1 MKPLFEVES
10 LTHDFGGL
18 RAVSDL
24 SFSLKPGEMHAIV
37 GPNGCGKTTLF
48 NIISGA
54 LKPTAGRVCF
64 KGQEITGRA
73 PQKIAALG
81 LKRKFQV
88 PSIFMEMPV
97 RDNLRLASLGGE
109 KPGGPFSLLAHAKGD
124 GGEQLDGL
132 LSLAGLLDRANDFAR
147 ELSHGERQRLE
158 IAMVMAGK
166 AELMLLDEPT
176 AGMTLGES
184 RAVAE
189 FLCQLNEKSGPA
201 TLVPAVLVI
210 EHDMKVVQALGAKV
224 SVMVRGRFIATG
236 TYETVSEEPLVREAY
251 LGPLEEGMH
260 PC

>member
-24 SFSLKPGEMHAIV
+24 SFSLEPGEMQAIV

-54 LKPTAGRVCF
+54 LKPTAGRVLF

-88 PSIFMEMPV
+88 PSIFMEMSV
-97 RDNLRLASLGGE
+97 RDNLELARLGGE
-109 KPGGPFSLLAHAKGD
+109 KPGGPFSLVRRPSDEG
-124 GGEQLDGL
+124 GGELEDL
-132 LSLAGLLDRANDFAR
+132 LSLAGLQEQTNDLAR
-147 ELSHGERQRLE
+147 NLSHGERQRLE
-158 IAMVMAGK
+158 IAMVMGGK

-184 RAVAE
+184 QGIAE
-189 FLCQLNEKSGPA
+189 FLCQLNENSG
-201 TLVPAVLVI
+201 PAVLVI

-236 TYETVSEEPLVREAY
+236 AYETVSEDSHVREAY
-251 LGPLEEGMH
+251 LGPLEEGAR